1 MILAFG
7 KGDWVQLSYMVAALL
22 FVFGIK
28 QLSRVKT
35 ARKGNQ
41 MAASAMLLATV
52 ATMVLLW
59 GQVVLW
65 IIVAGV
71 VVGGVAGYL
80 LATKTPMTAM
90 PELVAVFNGM
100 GGAASMFVALSEVS
114 SFTDSYSSH
123 ALHEVEDLGG
133 GAAELNRGGIVIG
146 HASLVVAG
154 ESAVQFFGETSGE
167 ARRGGRGILVGA
179 VGAGTVGR

>member
-59 GQVVLW
+59 GQVALW

-71 VVGGVAGYL
+71 LVGGVAGYL

-90 PELVAVFNGM
+90 PEQMPEKMLPQVLAPRL
-100 GGAASMFVALSEVS
+100 AAPM
-114 SFTDSYSSH
+114 
-123 ALHEVEDLGG
+123 
-133 GAAELNRGGIVIG
+133 AAMPNQI
-146 HASLVVAG
+146 
-154 ESAVQFFGETSGE
+154 
-167 ARRGGRGILVGA
+167 
-179 VGAGTVGR
+179 